1 MNIIFSDK
9 AKKQFVKLDK
19 PVQNQMRKFLDSLK
33 KLQNPR
39 TRGKELVG
47 NRRGIWRY
55 RVGDYRILC
64 QIKDKELCIF
74 VVEVGHRKEVYGR

>member
-1 MNIIFSDK
+1 VNITFSDK

-33 KLQNPR
+33 NLQNPR

-74 VVEVGHRKEVYGR
+74 VVEVGHRKEVYDR

>member
-33 KLQNPR
+33 TLQNPR

-64 QIKDKELCIF
+64 HINDKELCIF

>member
-1 MNIIFSDK
+1 MNITFSDK

-33 KLQNPR
+33 NLQNPR

-74 VVEVGHRKEVYGR
+74 VVEVGHRKEVYDR

>member
-1 MNIIFSDK
+1 MNITFSDK

-33 KLQNPR
+33 NLQNPR

-55 RVGDYRILC
+55 RVGDHRILC
-64 QIKDKELCIF
+64 HINDKELCIF

>member
-64 QIKDKELCIF
+64 QIKDKELGIF

>member
-1 MNIIFSDK
+1 MNITFSDK

-33 KLQNPR
+33 NLQNPR

-55 RVGDYRILC
+55 RVGDHRILC
-64 QIKDKELCIF
+64 YINDKELCIF

>member
-1 MNIIFSDK
+1 MNITFSDK
-9 AKKQFVKLDK
+9 AKKQFVKVDK

-33 KLQNPR
+33 NLQNPR

-74 VVEVGHRKEVYGR
+74 VVEVGHRKEVYDR

>member
-1 MNIIFSDK
+1 MNITFSDK

-33 KLQNPR
+33 NLQNPR